1 MPSKTYL
8 ILDNIKINYFNI
20 LYALIMPAFIVG
32 QFIFKSIFILI
43 IISALIRFK
52 FKVFYFNKNF
62 INLLF
67 IITILFIPKSARLN
81 FSALIIASLALTN
94 THIISGNS
102 LRDIHYRL
110 YSIEWL
116 CSFYIVSNL
125 IGYISSKIN
134 TKKIK

>member
-8 ILDNIKINYFNI
+8 ILENIKINYFNI

-67 IITILFIPKSARLN
+67 IITILYFCFNVL
-81 FSALIIASLALTN
+81 
-94 THIISGNS
+94 
-102 LRDIHYRL
+102 
-110 YSIEWL
+110 
-116 CSFYIVSNL
+116 V
-125 IGYISSKIN
+125 ISSSYYELN
-134 TKKIK
+134 TRYLFFFIYFDFLLRNKLFIIE